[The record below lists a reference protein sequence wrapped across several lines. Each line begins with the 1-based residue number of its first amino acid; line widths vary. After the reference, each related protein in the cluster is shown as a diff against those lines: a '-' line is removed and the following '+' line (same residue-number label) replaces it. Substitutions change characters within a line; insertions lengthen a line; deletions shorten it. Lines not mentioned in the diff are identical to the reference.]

1 VLKLNSSDVD
11 EFVATYGDKVK
22 GLVDNYPKSVNYYIK
37 LWKYKHEQKLRS
49 NALVAREP
57 G

>member
-1 VLKLNSSDVD
+1 MLKLNSSDVD

-57 G
+57 S